1 MKEFIGIIAKLDFNM
16 LFRAETENVFIQFF
30 RYIFVG
36 GFAFLADAAVLWFCE
51 MFMNYMIAAAIAFV
65 VGLTVNYILSVRLVF
80 SGNERIAGKAAEFII
95 YGIIG
100 AAGLVIT
107 EAVMYFFTG
116 ICGLYFL
123 LSKIAAAAIVLVW
136 NFAARKKILYS
147 KQGD

>member
-1 MKEFIGIIAKLDFNM
+1 M

>member
-1 MKEFIGIIAKLDFNM
+1 
-16 LFRAETENVFIQFF
+16 
-30 RYIFVG
+30 
-36 GFAFLADAAVLWFCE
+36 
-51 MFMNYMIAAAIAFV
+51 MNYMIAAAIAFV

-107 EAVMYFFTG
+107 EAVMYFFTD

>member
-107 EAVMYFFTG
+107 EAVMYFFTD

>member
-1 MKEFIGIIAKLDFNM
+1 M

-107 EAVMYFFTG
+107 EAVMYFFTD